1 MTDMTN
7 RLVSE
12 NMTALRKSIKEE
24 KSQGLV
30 MKQKKQ
36 AMITEIKGFIELYQT
51 FTINE
56 YDYWNYKDAP
66 MFSLFVEKFEK
77 KAQDLDGRSN

>member
-1 MTDMTN
+1 MCDMTN
-7 RLVSE
+7 RLGTESL
-12 NMTALRKSIKEE
+12 TQLRKSIKED
-24 KSQGLV
+24 KAQGLV
-30 MKQKKQ
+30 MRQKKQ
-36 AMITEIKGFIELYQT
+36 AMVTEIKAFIELYQSY
-51 FTINE
+51 TIQD